1 MRAQNRREDS
11 MAELSGKIA
20 WITGAG
26 SGIGLSGAQEL
37 AAAGAHVI
45 LSGRRPALLDEAVAA
60 LRKAGHGAEAAP
72 LDVADRHAVAK
83 LADSLLARHKKIDI
97 LVNSAGT
104 NILKRW
110 LKELTPEAWEKM
122 VAINLN
128 GAAYTILAVLPA
140 MRAQQ
145 DGIIINISSWAGRYP
160 ASRVAGPSYSA
171 AKHAMV
177 DLTLSINR
185 EESMN
190 NIRACV
196 ICPGEVATPILENRP
211 VKLTPEELSRMLQS
225 EDLGRTIRFVA
236 TMPARA
242 CINEIVMSP
251 TWNRGFVA
259 SMQGS

>member
-1 MRAQNRREDS
+1 MARTNREDI

-20 WITGAG
+20 WLTGAG

-45 LSGRRPALLDEAVAA
+45 LSGRRAGVLDEAVAD
-60 LRKAGHGAEAAP
+60 LRKAGHSAEAAA
-72 LDVADRHAVAK
+72 LDVSDRVAVAQVADR
-83 LADSLLARHKKIDI
+83 LLARHKKIDI

-104 NILKRW
+104 NIVKRW
-110 LKELTPEAWEKM
+110 LKELTAEAWEQM

-128 GAAYTILAVLPA
+128 GAAYTVLAVLPA

-145 DGIIINISSWAGRYP
+145 DGVIINISSWAGRYAP
-160 ASRVAGPSYSA
+160 SRVAGPSYSA

-177 DLTLSINR
+177 DLSLSINR
-185 EESMN
+185 EECLN

-211 VKLTPEELSRMLQS
+211 VKLTKEELSRMLQA
-225 EDLGRTIRFVA
+225 EDVGRTIRFVA
-236 TMPARA
+236 TMPPRA
-242 CINEIVMSP
+242 TLNEIVMSP

-259 SMQGS
+259 SMQGA

>member
-1 MRAQNRREDS
+1 

-26 SGIGLSGAQEL
+26 TGIGLSGAEEL

-45 LSGRRPALLDEAVAA
+45 LSGRRADVLDKAVAE
-60 LRKAGHGAEAAP
+60 LKRAGRSVEAAA
-72 LDVADRHAVAK
+72 LDVSDRLAVGK
-83 LADSLLARHKKIDI
+83 LADALLARHKKIDI

-104 NILKRW
+104 NIVKRW

-128 GAAYTILAVLPA
+128 GAAYTVLAVLPA
-140 MRAQQ
+140 MRAQK
-145 DGIIINISSWAGRYP
+145 DGIIINISSWAGRYAP
-160 ASRVAGPSYSA
+160 SRVAGPSYSA

-177 DLTLSINR
+177 DLTMSINR
-185 EESMN
+185 EECMN

-211 VKLTPEELSRMLQS
+211 VKLTPDELARMLQA

-242 CINEIVMSP
+242 TLNEIVMSP

-259 SMQGS
+259 TMQAQG